1 MSKEFEE
8 RLVRF
13 RKLPLPVRLVYS
25 RPRTFIA
32 VAIGIVA
39 FFLMP
44 TSFRLVTRLVI
55 GWDVF
60 AALYQIVSV

>member
-8 RLVRF
+8 HLVRF
-13 RKLPLPVRLVYS
+13 RKLPMPVRLVYS

-44 TSFRLVTRLVI
+44 TSS
-55 GWDVF
+55 GW
-60 AALYQIVSV
+60 